1 MFVSL
6 QSCKTPDDLWATIR
20 GDKDQQWYTPAVEYW
35 DKQEASYNGVL
46 GGFGHVS
53 ELDVAGSRK
62 FLQKAFASQLAEAAA
77 SKRALVAVGEHPKP

>member
-1 MFVSL
+1 M

-20 GDKDQQWYTPAVEYW
+20 GSKDQQWYAPAVQYW

-62 FLQKAFASQLAEAAA
+62 FLQKAFARQMAEAAA
-77 SKRALVAVGEHPKP
+77 GKRALVAVGEHPKP